1 MDADVGVTEDAAAPA
16 AANEAQ
22 GDAPAP
28 VHRSRAEVIWV
39 DPIATW
45 SWASL
50 KHHSCSICRIDLNET
65 AILATSA
72 RDDAHEHANHFTD
85 IFKGGCGHTFHRI
98 CIERWLAVRPV
109 CPQCIQPWSLC
120 ETKSF
125 QQ

>member
-1 MDADVGVTEDAAAPA
+1 MDPGDDAAAASAAAAPA
-16 AANEAQ
+16 L
-22 GDAPAP
+22 APAP
-28 VHRSRAEVIWV
+28 RRARADVVWI

-45 SWASL
+45 QWTLL

-72 RDDAHEHANHFTD
+72 RDDAHEHASHFTD
-85 IFKGGCGHTFHRI
+85 IYTGGCGHTFHRV
-98 CIERWLAVRPV
+98 CIERWLSVRPV
-109 CPQCIQPWSLC
+109 CPQCIQPWTLR